1 MNNPDLWQGRFTAF
15 IIEMQKYLKYIF
27 NGHLLFVLLIAA
39 GGLGYYYSEWVKDL
53 GSDFPAALIMCL
65 IIGFAAA
72 TSPIFTFL
80 KEADMIFLLPL
91 ETKLKSY
98 FSRSITLS
106 LFMQSFI
113 LLVLFAVLMPM
124 YSKVSGAS
132 LKDFAI
138 IFVFLIVLKYV
149 NLMIT
154 WHVLKFQ
161 EKSTILTD
169 AAIRYILN
177 AAVLYLVFSGA
188 GILFPLIAFI
198 LLIALML
205 YYRSATI
212 RKPLKWEKLIELEDK
227 RMMSFYRIANLFTDV
242 PKLRGKTARRKW
254 LDWLLKFIPYN
265 QNSAYSY
272 LYARTFLRANDY
284 IGLLLRLTVIGSVV
298 LLAFISV
305 WANILV
311 IVIFLYMTGIQLLP
325 AWKQHEMKIWVSLY
339 PLPAKMRET
348 AVIKMAMYFLIFE
361 NLIFFLVKILS
372 GAVVSS
378 LVSFAAG
385 FVFISIF
392 RAYAVKKIRK
402 F

>member
-53 GSDFPAALIMCL
+53 GSGFPAALIMCL
-65 IIGFAAA
+65 IIGFAVAK
-72 TSPIFTFL
+72 SPIFTFL

-138 IFVFLIVLKYV
+138 IFVFLIFLKYV

-265 QNSAYSY
+265 QKSAYSY

-372 GAVVSS
+372 GAVFSS
-378 LVSFAAG
+378 FVSFVAG
-385 FVFISIF
+385 FIFISIF